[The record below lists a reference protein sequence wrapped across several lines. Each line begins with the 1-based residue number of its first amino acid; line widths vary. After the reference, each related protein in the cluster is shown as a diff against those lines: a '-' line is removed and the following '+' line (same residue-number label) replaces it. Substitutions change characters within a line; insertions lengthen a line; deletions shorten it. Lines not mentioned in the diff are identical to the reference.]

1 MYVELH
7 AASAFSFLDGA
18 SLPEALV
25 DQAKALGYDAIA
37 LLDRDGVYGA
47 PRFYQAA
54 RKAGLRALV
63 GAELTMQTGSGRAG
77 SPSPAHAQVMPLHPP
92 LIWRLPVIVASSEG
106 YRSLCRLVTR
116 MKLAAAKGQGALTLH
131 DLDGHVAGL
140 IAVAGRPMLAA
151 DRHGV
156 AGLLDRI
163 VGVFGRA
170 NVYVEIQ
177 RHLTRDEAAD
187 NRVLTSTAEAYRVPV
202 VATNGVR
209 FATPDARPLYDV
221 LTCIRHGTTLA
232 NAGRRLAANA
242 ERYLKSPA
250 QMQALFSDMPGAIA
264 GTRALADR
272 LEFTLADL
280 GYRFPDYP
288 VPEGESQMSFL
299 RRITEA
305 GAHWR
310 YRPLSE
316 KARRQ
321 IDRELDLIEKL
332 DLAGYFLIVWDLV
345 NFCRQHDILAQG
357 RGSAANS
364 AVCYSLGITAVD
376 PVGMELLFER
386 FLSEERGEW
395 PDIDLDLPSGD
406 RREQAI
412 QYLYTR
418 YGDRGAAMTA
428 NVITYRGRSAAR
440 EVGKVLGCPPDMVDT
455 LAKVMSPFEWQDPKD
470 TLSRHMRDLGV
481 DPDLPQLQQ
490 FGDLWFRMQDI
501 PRHLGQ
507 HSGGM
512 VLCQGRLDDVVPLEP
527 ASMPGRVVVQWDKE
541 DCADMG
547 IVKVDLLGLGM
558 LAVLQESITIV
569 NTTAAQVARAS
580 GMNVEEEP
588 PPVIDLAHLPPD
600 DPVVYQ
606 MLQEA
611 DTVGLFQVESRAQM
625 ATLPRLK
632 PTCFY
637 DLVVEVAII
646 RPGPIVGQMVHPY
659 LARRRGDEP
668 VAYAHPS
675 LEPILK
681 RTLGVPLFQ
690 EQLLRMAMV
699 VAGFTGGE
707 AEELRRAMGFKRSE
721 ARMRQIEVRLRE
733 GMAARGIVG
742 DTAETILRSISSFA
756 LYGFPES
763 HAASF
768 ALIVYA
774 SAYLKAY
781 YPSAF
786 YTGLLNN
793 QPLGFYHP
801 ATLIKDAQR
810 HGVRFLPV
818 DVQHSTWDCH
828 ITTDGAVRL
837 GFCMVQGLREDVG
850 RKLEKGTPNG
860 RGTTTN
866 ARPTAGV
873 AAGLVRRSPDSSS
886 TDDRPPT
893 VDGRLPRVH
902 EGRRPNDEGRN
913 GVPPLVCPKCGVDDQ
928 TMFEIEAYGEHCHV
942 YCSVCAHDWAS
953 APGTTSVPA
962 AVPEGTSASL
972 RRPSPVTDAARSV
985 FGSCSDRPE
994 RGRGTASGPYP
1005 LNSQTADGPVPT
1017 AGRDSSKAEGRMT
1030 TADSVRFP
1038 SLDALVAAT
1047 GIRRDE
1053 LTTLAS
1059 LGALNVFGTDRR
1071 GALWNAERAVRPT
1084 GDLFALLD
1092 EDAAPIRVGSTSSE
1106 PLVAVNASL
1115 KTEEGR
1121 GASLRRPSAGGI
1133 TADSAEMARSA
1144 SGPYPQESQ
1153 SIADLSRRSL
1163 GVSEQAQADGPLPTT
1178 VSVSSTANCRPP
1190 IAERDQSQAVLS
1202 GRSRY
1207 ASEQATAD
1215 GRLPTAES
1223 AQSKAQGPRPKADL
1237 SGRSRDVSEQA
1248 KAENDSPL
1256 PPMSSMER
1264 IVADYRGSG
1273 VTIGPHPMALRRAD
1287 LRLRGVMRSDELVRT
1302 RRGRRVRVAGAVITR
1317 QRPGTAKGMVF
1328 LTLEDEV
1335 GLANVIIRPDVFDR
1349 QRPLIMRAPFLVV
1362 EGVLQQQEG
1371 VTSVRAERVMGF
1383 GGDQPTVPSHDFR

>member
-1 MYVELH
+1 MSYIELH
-7 AASAFSFLDGA
+7 TASAFSFLDGA

-25 DQAKALGYDAIA
+25 EQAKTLGYDTLA

-63 GAELTMQTGSGRAG
+63 GAELTMQTGTPGRD
-77 SPSPAHAQVMPLHPP
+77 PSRAPLHAP
-92 LIWRLPVIVASSEG
+92 LIWRLPVLVASAEG

-116 MKLAAAKGQGALTLH
+116 MKLAASKGQGALTIA
-131 DLDGHVAGL
+131 DLDGQVGGLVA
-140 IAVAGRPMLAA
+140 VVGRPMLAA

-156 AGLLDRI
+156 AGLLDQL
-163 VGVFGRA
+163 VGVFGRGQ
-170 NVYVEIQ
+170 VYVELQ
-177 RHLTRDEAAD
+177 RHLARDEEAD
-187 NRVLTSTAEAYRVPV
+187 NRILVSAAEAYRVPLL
-202 VATNGVR
+202 ATNGVR
-209 FATPDARPLYDV
+209 FATPEARPLYDV
-221 LTCIRHGTTLA
+221 LTCIRHGTTLEH
-232 NAGRRLAANA
+232 AGRRLAANA
-242 ERYLKSPA
+242 ERYLKSPK
-250 QMQALFSDMPGAIA
+250 QMAALFRDLPQAVA
-264 GTRALADR
+264 NTRTLADR
-272 LEFTLADL
+272 LDFTLANL

-288 VPEGESQMSFL
+288 VPDGETQISFL

-310 YRPLSE
+310 YRPLTE

-321 IDRELDLIEKL
+321 IARELDLIEKL

-345 NFCRQHDILAQG
+345 NYCRQQDILAQG

-440 EVGKVLGCPPDMVDT
+440 EVGKVLGCPPEMIDT
-455 LAKVMSPFEWQDPKD
+455 LAKVMSPFEWKDPQD
-470 TLSRHMRDLGV
+470 TLARHLRELGV
-481 DPDLPQLQQ
+481 DPDLPQIRQ
-490 FGDLWFRMQDI
+490 FGDLWMQMQDI

-512 VLCQGRLDDVVPLEP
+512 VLCQGRLDEVVPLEP

-558 LAVLQESITIV
+558 LAVLQEAITIV
-569 NTTAAQVARAS
+569 NTTAAEQARAERGGDLES
-580 GMNVEEEP
+580 DP
-588 PPVIDLAHLPPD
+588 PPAIDLAHLPPD

-659 LARRRGDEP
+659 LARRRGAEP
-668 VAYAHPS
+668 VVYAHPS

-721 ARMRQIEVRLRE
+721 ARMRQIEGRLRS
-733 GMAARGIVG
+733 GMAERGITG
-742 DTAETILRSISSFA
+742 ETAETILRSISSFA

-781 YPSAF
+781 YPAAF
-786 YTGLLNN
+786 YTALLNN

-818 DVQHSTWDCH
+818 DVQHSQWDCR
-828 ITTDGAVRL
+828 IMDDGAVRL
-837 GFCMVQGLREDVG
+837 GFRMVQGLREEIG
-850 RKLEKGTPNG
+850 RKIADGSGLKAQGSGNG
-860 RGTTTN
+860 SRL
-866 ARPTAGV
+866 TAHGDV
-873 AAGLVRRSPDSSS
+873 AAGHARRSAAQ
-886 TDDRPPT
+886 DDALT
-893 VDGRLPRVH
+893 
-902 EGRRPNDEGRN
+902 
-913 GVPPLVCPKCGVDDQ
+913 CPKCGADDPS
-928 TMFEIEAYGEHCHV
+928 MFEHDVHGEGRRS
-942 YCSVCAHDWAS
+942 YCGVCAHDWEDT
-953 APGTTSVPA
+953 APGTGYRVPGTGA
-962 AVPEGTSASL
+962 A
-972 RRPSPVTDAARSV
+972 AAA
-985 FGSCSDRPE
+985 
-994 RGRGTASGPYP
+994 T
-1005 LNSQTADGPVPT
+1005 
-1017 AGRDSSKAEGRMT
+1017 KAEGRMPK
-1030 TADSVRFP
+1030 AVPVRWS

-1053 LTTLAS
+1053 LNTLAS
-1059 LGALNVFGTDRR
+1059 LGALNAFGTDRR
-1071 GALWNAERAVRPT
+1071 GALWEAERVVRPT
-1084 GDLFALLD
+1084 GDLFAMLD
-1092 EDAAPIRVGSTSSE
+1092 EEAPPVRVG
-1106 PLVAVNASL
+1106 
-1115 KTEEGR
+1115 R
-1121 GASLRRPSAGGI
+1121 D
-1133 TADSAEMARSA
+1133 TAQAQAQG
-1144 SGPYPQESQ
+1144 SGPKAQEAPQVSGLTSEKVQAKGGFPTPEETLPTPDSRFPTPDAVPK
-1153 SIADLSRRSL
+1153 ADLSRRSL
-1163 GVSEQAQADGPLPTT
+1163 DDDREA
-1178 VSVSSTANCRPP
+1178 
-1190 IAERDQSQAVLS
+1190 
-1202 GRSRY
+1202 
-1207 ASEQATAD
+1207 
-1215 GRLPTAES
+1215 
-1223 AQSKAQGPRPKADL
+1223 KAD
-1237 SGRSRDVSEQA
+1237 SEQA
-1248 KAENDSPL
+1248 KAEGGLPTAEGVSTADCPLPTADRVGDSPL
-1256 PPMSSMER
+1256 PPMTPMER
-1264 IVADYRGSG
+1264 IVADYQGSG
-1273 VTIGPHPMALRRAD
+1273 VTIGPHPMTLRRAD
-1287 LRLRGVMRSDELVRT
+1287 LRLRGVLRSDELVRT
-1302 RRGRRVRVAGAVITR
+1302 RGGRRVRVAGAVITR

-1328 LTLEDEV
+1328 LTLEDEA
-1335 GLANVIIRPDVFDR
+1335 GLANIIVRPDVFDR
-1349 QRPLIMRAPFLVV
+1349 QRALVMRAPFLVV
-1362 EGVLQQQEG
+1362 EGVLQQLEG
-1371 VTSVRAERVMGF
+1371 VTSVRAERVMAF
-1383 GGDQPTVPSHDFR
+1383 GGDQLRTPSHDFR

>member
-7 AASAFSFLDGA
+7 ASSAFSFLDGA

-25 DQAKALGYDAIA
+25 DQAKALGYDTVA

-63 GAELTMQTGSGRAG
+63 GAELTMQTGGGIVTGRSGGLSPVVDGAG
-77 SPSPAHAQVMPLHPP
+77 SRGADAFATAAPGPTCSVPLHAP
-92 LIWRLPVIVASSEG
+92 LLWRLPVLVASAQG
-106 YRSLCRLVTR
+106 YRSLCRLITR
-116 MKLAAAKGQGALTLH
+116 MKLAASKGQGALTVR
-131 DLDGHVAGL
+131 DLDGQVEGLVA
-140 IAVAGRPMLAA
+140 VVGRPMLAA

-156 AGLLDRI
+156 AGLLDQI
-163 VGVFGRA
+163 VGVFGRGQ
-170 NVYVEIQ
+170 VHVEIQ
-177 RHLTRDEAAD
+177 RHLTRDEEVDNRILVSAAD
-187 NRVLTSTAEAYRVPV
+187 AYRVPIL
-202 VATNGVR
+202 ATNGVR
-209 FATPDARPLYDV
+209 FATPEARPLYDV
-221 LTCIRHGTTLA
+221 LTCIRHGTTLEH
-232 NAGRRLAANA
+232 AGRRLAANA
-242 ERYLKSPA
+242 ERYLKSPR
-250 QMQALFSDMPGAIA
+250 QMQALFSDLPQAIA
-264 GTRALADR
+264 NTRALSER
-272 LEFTLADL
+272 LDFTLANL

-288 VPEGESQMSFL
+288 VPGGETQISFL
-299 RRITEA
+299 RQITEA

-310 YRPLSE
+310 YRPLTDR
-316 KARRQ
+316 ARQQ
-321 IDRELDLIEKL
+321 IARELDLIGKL

-345 NFCRQHDILAQG
+345 NFCRQQDILAQG

-440 EVGKVLGCPPDMVDT
+440 EVGKVLGCPPEMIDT

-470 TLSRHMRDLGV
+470 TLARHMRDLGV
-481 DPDLPQLQQ
+481 DPDLPQIQQ
-490 FGDLWFRMQDI
+490 FGALWMQMQDI

-512 VLCQGRLDDVVPLEP
+512 VLCQGRLDEVVPLEP
-527 ASMPGRVVVQWDKE
+527 ASMPGRVVVQWDKD

-558 LAVLQESITIV
+558 LAVLQEAITIV
-569 NTTAAQVARAS
+569 NAASPEQ
-580 GMNVEEEP
+580 
-588 PPVIDLAHLPPD
+588 IDLAHLPPD

-699 VAGFTGGE
+699 VAGFSGGE

-721 ARMRQIEVRLRE
+721 ARMRQIEVRLRS
-733 GMAARGIVG
+733 GMAERGITG
-742 DTAETILRSISSFA
+742 EAAETILRSISSFA

-781 YPSAF
+781 YPAAF

-818 DVQHSTWDCH
+818 DVQQSTWACH
-828 ITTDGAVRL
+828 ITPDGAVRL
-837 GFCMVQGLREDVG
+837 GFCMVQGLREEIG
-850 RKLEKGTPNG
+850 RKLETGSGLRAQGSGNVSLVSGSPTPDS
-860 RGTTTN
+860 RF
-866 ARPTAGV
+866 PTAEGPRPD
-873 AAGLVRRSPDSSS
+873 ADLSAEARRAKA
-886 TDDRPPT
+886 
-893 VDGRLPRVH
+893 
-902 EGRRPNDEGRN
+902 EGREG
-913 GVPPLVCPKCGVDDQ
+913 VICPKCGADDAS
-928 TMFEIEAYGEHCHV
+928 MFEIDVRCDGRHV
-942 YCSVCAHDWAS
+942 YCGICAHDWDDP
-953 APGTTSVPA
+953 APGTGDGAPKDQGGSQERSA
-962 AVPEGTSASL
+962 FAVRHSAL
-972 RRPSPVTDAARSV
+972 
-985 FGSCSDRPE
+985 
-994 RGRGTASGPYP
+994 
-1005 LNSQTADGPVPT
+1005 
-1017 AGRDSSKAEGRMT
+1017 
-1030 TADSVRFP
+1030 RFP
-1038 SLDALVAAT
+1038 SLDALVMAT

-1053 LTTLAS
+1053 LNTLAS
-1059 LGALNVFGTDRR
+1059 LGALNAFGTDRR
-1071 GALWNAERAVRPT
+1071 GALWNAERVVRPT
-1084 GDLFALLD
+1084 GDLFAMLD
-1092 EDAAPIRVGSTSSE
+1092 EEAPPLSTGRRRAEEKGERTEEEGWRNAVTTADCPRLPAGMTVGSL
-1106 PLVAVNASL
+1106 P
-1115 KTEEGR
+1115 K
-1121 GASLRRPSAGGI
+1121 
-1133 TADSAEMARSA
+1133 AE
-1144 SGPYPQESQ
+1144 
-1153 SIADLSRRSL
+1153 
-1163 GVSEQAQADGPLPTT
+1163 
-1178 VSVSSTANCRPP
+1178 
-1190 IAERDQSQAVLS
+1190 
-1202 GRSRY
+1202 
-1207 ASEQATAD
+1207 
-1215 GRLPTAES
+1215 
-1223 AQSKAQGPRPKADL
+1223 GPRPKADEEL
-1237 SGRSRDVSEQA
+1237 VRRSPEGEGGR
-1248 KAENDSPL
+1248 PL
-1256 PPMSSMER
+1256 PPMTPMER

-1273 VTIGPHPMALRRAD
+1273 VTIGAHPMALRRAD
-1287 LRLRGVMRSDELVRT
+1287 LRLRGVMRSDELGRT
-1302 RRGRRVRVAGAVITR
+1302 RGGRRVRVAGAVITR

-1328 LTLEDEV
+1328 LTLEDEA

-1349 QRPLIMRAPFLVV
+1349 QRPLILRAPFLVV

-1383 GGDQPTVPSHDFR
+1383 AGDQPSVPSHDFR